1 VTTAKNHNLWLHAR
15 VKINLP
21 TAQPDFDGVREIT
34 PLAAP
39 DQFQYQVA
47 PNLPA
52 GPSGTATYQV
62 VSGVD
67 YLTIDGN
74 IIELADLDE
83 TEFAIRERPAPGSTG
98 GQKYRAFGIVVA
110 DNFLS
115 PLAGPHAHRQVFI
128 RNNKIRYV
136 DGQRIPSV
144 AGLGPPAGAAMELA
158 GIKQLHVTHNVV
170 DLNAPNKLRTFRIGM
185 ARFFHNNRP
194 DGEVIAGWK
203 GDTDC
208 HYDEP
213 EVIAEDAFL
222 LSMLT
227 RRRR

>member
-1 VTTAKNHNLWLHAR
+1 
-15 VKINLP
+15 
-21 TAQPDFDGVREIT
+21 
-34 PLAAP
+34 
-39 DQFQYQVA
+39 
-47 PNLPA
+47 
-52 GPSGTATYQV
+52 V

-74 IIELADLDE
+74 VIELADLDE
-83 TEFAIRERPAPGSTG
+83 TEFALKEYPLAASAAAQTH
-98 GQKYRAFGIVVA
+98 RAYGIVVA
-110 DNFLS
+110 DNGLS
-115 PLAGPHAHRQVFI
+115 ALAGPYAHRQVFI

-136 DGQRIPSV
+136 DALKISTV
-144 AGLGPPAGAAMELA
+144 AGIGSPAGAAMQLA
-158 GIKQLHVTHNVV
+158 GIKQLHVTYNVM

-185 ARFFHNNRP
+185 ARFFHNTRP
-194 DGEVIAGWK
+194 GGEIVAGWK

-213 EVIAEDAFL
+213 ETVAEDAFL